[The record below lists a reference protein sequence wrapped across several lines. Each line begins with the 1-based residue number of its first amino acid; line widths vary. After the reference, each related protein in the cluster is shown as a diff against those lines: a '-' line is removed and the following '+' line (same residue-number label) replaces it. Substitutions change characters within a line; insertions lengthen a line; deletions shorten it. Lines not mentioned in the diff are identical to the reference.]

1 MKKPSVITI
10 IIPIVFI
17 LLIVVAS
24 IFPRPIIVVVTVFFN
39 AALLFILSSLMGLF
53 NDIDI
58 PKIETRHNLTIEQ
71 SIDEI
76 HKLFRM
82 ATEQVL
88 IVSGC
93 LNQKIWDNPIIID
106 DLKNFIS
113 LKIEIQILTGRKLG
127 VKLHSSLHDLLLDN
141 VKKGNIKL
149 YIIDQRPNI
158 HFIVV
163 DNSHV
168 RLEKEH
174 GSDERDRQ
182 AEIKIFGVGLA
193 GRAKNKFENYR
204 LDSTYITENNIDQL
218 EFVE

>member
-1 MKKPSVITI
+1 MKKTPFGII
-10 IIPIVFI
+10 IIPIVFFGI
-17 LLIVVAS
+17 LIFAS
-24 IFPRPIIVVVTVFFN
+24 IFTKPAFVVLSIFFN
-39 AALLFILSSLMGLF
+39 VALLFTVSLKMGLY
-53 NDIDI
+53 NDIDL
-58 PKIETRHNLTIEQ
+58 PKIETRHNLTIDQ

-93 LNQKIWDNPIIID
+93 LNQKIWNNPIIVD

-127 VKLHSSLHDLLLDN
+127 INRHSELYDLLLDN

-149 YIIDQRPNI
+149 YVVEERPNI
-158 HFIVV
+158 HFIVI

-174 GSDERDRQ
+174 GTNEKDRQ

-204 LDSTYITENNIDQL
+204 LDSTYITENNIEKL